1 MVAVEASGVHYDYYD
16 YYLCSFCPYVYLHRL
31 TTTPES
37 E

>member
-1 MVAVEASGVHYDYYD
+1 MVAVEASGVHYDYY
-16 YYLCSFCPYVYLHRL
+16 YYYVHFVHIVYLHRL

>member
-1 MVAVEASGVHYDYYD
+1 MVAVEASGVHYDYYYD
-16 YYLCSFCPYVYLHRL
+16 YVHFVCIHRL

>member
-1 MVAVEASGVHYDYYD
+1 MVAVEASGVHYDYD
-16 YYLCSFCPYVYLHRL
+16 YYYVHFVHIVYLHRL